1 MGLDEKVL
9 TYSHVLKDT
18 KTLIGSKTFRD
29 TPHTTK
35 LFYLG
40 NLFRIFH
47 SLLLFYAFQYQAFFS
62 ILNRASSNML
72 RKCSRKIRIP
82 VGLAPARKSQNYV
95 IKLSHQHRNRI
106 QNVRKN
112 ETHFISLVRN
122 TTRTLSLSARSIHER
137 TNDLLDYIEN
147 QSNASYTLMDF
158 DSVMEEWVEHKSI
171 EGAQNAEALLDTL
184 EKSNLAPNAMSYNH
198 VLNAYVQSDS
208 GTKGAEKCEEIL
220 DRMISRCREYNE
232 KYDFAKKPPEPLVS
246 TFNHVMNAW
255 AKSGSIES
263 GYHAERVFRKM
274 ERWNFDCSYNLVH
287 EHFKGIKPS
296 SRSLSIILE
305 AWGNSRHAKS
315 FDRILAIFDNA
326 YSKFEISKGNSDS
339 LLHVH
344 QNVAPKLPMNTITF
358 NTVLNGLY
366 QNGKGKE
373 MVEVVERVFSQMENM
388 EANVSEKSTFQD
400 ADEEDSSM
408 KPNTRTY
415 STLMKCLTNATAG
428 SKDISIAETNASKVE
443 NILVSME
450 ERYKNG
456 EDIKPNQITYTAC
469 MQAWAECSTVYG
481 AQRTLSLLERM
492 ENLREETLD
501 EDFSPNTIH
510 YNTCLS
516 ALCKVNDLEMVTEAE
531 KLLDKM
537 LDREVADSISFN
549 TVMNGYLNSDPLKA
563 LPNIQLLY
571 ERMEKSNIDP
581 DTVTFNIMMDVI
593 RNSKRSNAVTLILE
607 FLEKMI
613 NISKTSPDFTPDAAS
628 FTIALN
634 TISSSNTDEKAEPAR
649 KVFQQ
654 MISLHASRNDDK
666 MKPDVRIFSAF
677 IQACAN
683 QDGPTERKRAA
694 LKLALGAYENLCKSP
709 EYGTPN
715 SFTYGSLIKA
725 IGRLGNQQEKGR
737 LLEHVIRKC
746 ISEGQLS
753 NITLN
758 TFRKSASKQLQDKV
772 FGQDRIPFEYFRY
785 VRKQDRPN

>member
-1 MGLDEKVL
+1 
-9 TYSHVLKDT
+9 
-18 KTLIGSKTFRD
+18 
-29 TPHTTK
+29 
-35 LFYLG
+35 
-40 NLFRIFH
+40 
-47 SLLLFYAFQYQAFFS
+47 
-62 ILNRASSNML
+62 ML
-72 RKCSRKIRIP
+72 RKCSRRIRIP
-82 VGLAPARKSQNYV
+82 AGLPLAGKRQNC
-95 IKLSHQHRNRI
+95 IKLSHKHRNRI

-112 ETHFISLVRN
+112 ETHFMSLVRI
-122 TTRTLSLSARSIHER
+122 TTRTLSSSTRSIQER
-137 TNDLLDYIEN
+137 TSDLLDYIEN

-171 EGAQNAEALLDTL
+171 EGAQNAEALLDAL
-184 EKSNLAPNAMSYNH
+184 EKSNLAPNAISYNH
-198 VLNAYVQSDS
+198 ALNSYVQSDS
-208 GTKGAEKCEEIL
+208 GIKGAEKCEEIL
-220 DRMISRCREYNE
+220 DRMISRCREYDE
-232 KYDFAKKPPEPLVS
+232 KDDFAKAPPEPLVS

-287 EHFKGIKPS
+287 EHFTGIKPS
-296 SRSLSIILE
+296 ARSLSIVLE
-305 AWGNSRHAKS
+305 AWGNSGHAKS

-326 YSKFEISKGNSDS
+326 YSKFEINKESSSS

-344 QNVAPKLPMNTITF
+344 QNVTPKIPMNTITF

-366 QNGKGKE
+366 QNGKGKDII
-373 MVEVVERVFSQMENM
+373 EVVERVFSQMENM
-388 EANVSEKSTFQD
+388 ESYILGKAEFQD
-400 ADEEDSSM
+400 SDEEHSSV

-415 STLMKCLTNATAG
+415 SILMKCLTNATVEA
-428 SKDISIAETNASKVE
+428 KDKSIAETNASKVE

-450 ERYKNG
+450 ERYENG

-492 ENLREETLD
+492 ENLFEETSD
-501 EDFSPNTIH
+501 KDFIPNTIH

-516 ALCKVNDLEMVTEAE
+516 ALCKVNDSEMVMEAE
-531 KLLDKM
+531 KLLGKM
-537 LDREVADSISFN
+537 LDKEVADSISFN
-549 TVMNGYLNSDPLKA
+549 TIMNGILNSDPLTA
-563 LPNIQLLY
+563 FTNIQLLY

-581 DTVTFNIMMDVI
+581 DTVTFNIMMDAI
-593 RNSKRSNAVTLILE
+593 RNSKQSNAVTLILE
-607 FLEKMI
+607 LLEKMI
-613 NISKTSPDFTPDAAS
+613 SISKISPEFTPDAAS

-634 TISSSNTDEKAEPAR
+634 TISSSNSEEKAEPAR

-683 QDGPTERKRAA
+683 QGGPSERKRAA

-709 EYGTPN
+709 KYGTPN
-715 SFTYGSLIKA
+715 SYTYGSLIKA
-725 IGRLGNQQEKGR
+725 IGRLGNQQEKFR

-785 VRKQDRPN
+785 VRKQDRPNGS